1 MKWWNEEKWK
11 ILKCR
16 ENENEAKKKEKYI
29 VIINLYLVKTVKN
42 ENVLKEQKRI
52 REKKTFNEISFFH

>member
-1 MKWWNEEKWK
+1 M
-11 ILKCR
+11 R
-16 ENENEAKKKEKYI
+16 QKKKEKYI

>member
-1 MKWWNEEKWK
+1 M
-11 ILKCR
+11 R
-16 ENENEAKKKEKYI
+16 QKKEEKYI

-42 ENVLKEQKRI
+42 ENVLKEQKRM